1 MLQTE
6 KQETQSPPLPQLP
19 TPECLAVHKKRNAEL
34 EDALVRGDRPDP
46 EALAGW
52 RFRGLN
58 TPSWSKYLGIQKFM
72 KGFYKHASGA
82 LFGYNVPVEQNGIGS
97 PWIAKGKP
105 FGFYAVTGVDPSAR
119 DNAYLHALLLDYGA
133 GGNARFDPT
142 ATLRDY
148 LVRVRPGSD
157 DLLLGK
163 AYVALGPLRVFV
175 QSFFILERH
184 ERSEGPGARR

>member
-1 MLQTE
+1 MQVHTQTNE
-6 KQETQSPPLPQLP
+6 PTSAPLPQLP
-19 TPECLAVHKKRNAEL
+19 TPECLAVHRKSNAEL
-34 EDALVRGDRPDP
+34 EELLVRGDRPEM

-58 TPSWSKYLGIQKFM
+58 TPSWSRLLGIQKFM
-72 KGFYKHASGA
+72 KGFYKNAAGELH
-82 LFGYNVPVEQNGIGS
+82 GYNVAMEQNGIHS
-97 PWIAKGKP
+97 AWIPKGKP
-105 FGFYAVTGVDPSAR
+105 FGFYRVTGVDPSAR

-133 GGNARFDPT
+133 GGNQKWDPT
-142 ATLRDY
+142 STLRDY

-163 AYVALGPLRVFV
+163 AYVAVGPLRVFV

-184 ERSEGPGARR
+184 ERSEAPR